1 MFYWPWAFLLLLI
14 LPMLVYFHTRRNGS
28 AAVRFSSISK
38 FENCPIGWRQRFRPI
53 LFWLRMLCIVLL
65 IVAIARPRKGTKIEN
80 ISTEGAAMMIA
91 VDHSGSMG
99 EAMNYHGQEMSRLEV
114 VKKVVAD
121 FIKGNGDYKGRIG
134 DMVGLVTYARYA
146 DTQCPLVHGSN
157 IIVDF
162 LKDIHLV
169 ELRQE
174 DGTAIGDGI
183 TLAAA
188 RLQKCEKQIQDE
200 NAKLQS
206 DTGNGKIQEPNFKI
220 KSKVII
226 LLTDGMNNTGQYSP
240 IDAAKLAAEWGIKI
254 YTIGIGS
261 EQQHNGGFFNMMPS
275 LDENLLNNI
284 ANITGG
290 FYARADNA
298 DQLYD
303 IYKKIDKLEKTEIKS
318 IGYVDYAEKFAP
330 WAKAG
335 LGLLLLE
342 IIASATIFRK
352 IP

>member
-1 MFYWPWAFLLLLI
+1 M
-14 LPMLVYFHTRRNGS
+14 
-28 AAVRFSSISK
+28 
-38 FENCPIGWRQRFRPI
+38 
-53 LFWLRMLCIVLL
+53 LFWVRLICIALL
-65 IVAIARPRKGTKIEN
+65 IVALARPRKGTKIEN
-80 ISTEGAAMMIA
+80 ISTEGAAMVIT

-99 EAMNYHGQEMSRLEV
+99 EPMNYHGQELSRLEV
-114 VKKVVAD
+114 VKRVVAD
-121 FIKGNGDYKGRIG
+121 FTKGDGKDYKGRIG
-134 DMVGLVTYARYA
+134 DMIGLVTYARFA
-146 DTQCPLVHGSN
+146 DTQCPLVRGNS
-157 IIVDF
+157 IIADF
-162 LKDIHLV
+162 LKSVHIVDQ
-169 ELRQE
+169 RQE

-188 RLQKCEKQIQDE
+188 RLQKCEKQIMDE
-200 NAKLQS
+200 NAKLKSGS
-206 DTGNGKIQEPNFKI
+206 DKRKDEEPNFKI

-240 IDAAKLAAEWGIKI
+240 IESAKLAAQWGIKI

-261 EQQHNGGFFNMMPS
+261 EQQNNGGFFNMMMPS
-275 LDENLLNNI
+275 LDENLLKNI

-298 DQLYD
+298 DELRD
-303 IYKKIDKLEKTEIKS
+303 IYKKIDKLEKTEVKS

-335 LGLLLLE
+335 LGLLMLE
-342 IIASATIFRK
+342 ILASSTIFRK